1 MIRPNQKKAM
11 AKQLSKQGRIA
22 REFLEQYADMSI
34 NAISQLLF
42 ERHPTLF
49 KSQASC
55 RSALRYHSGT
65 QTVNKNSANP
75 IKRQT
80 LFTRENPFG
89 LPESKANIRQFV
101 KIENAKRV
109 LWLSDIHFPNQD
121 NEALT
126 AALQYGL
133 DHHIDCIVLGGDI
146 LDNEPFTSHDAPP
159 PLYSEVR
166 QWFDMVDG
174 FLDMLIEKFNC
185 PIHWIEGN
193 HDNWYKRYLMKKAP
207 ALFHDE
213 YYTLSSRLKLREKK
227 ITWHDQ
233 NVILMAGKLPM
244 THGHMIVRG
253 IFSPVNPAR
262 GVYMKIKSSM
272 LIGHCHTTSEHS
284 ESILNHELITTY
296 STGCLCELAP
306 NYDPFN
312 TKHNQGFAM
321 IEINENGNYRVH
333 NKRIDYLTKEIY

>member
-1 MIRPNQKKAM
+1 M

-22 REFLEQYADMSI
+22 REFLEQYPEMSI
-34 NAISQLLF
+34 KALAQLLIK
-42 ERHPTLF
+42 RHPTLF
-49 KSQASC
+49 KTEESC

-65 QTVNKNSANP
+65 QTANKNSANP
-75 IKRQT
+75 IVRKT
-80 LFTRENPFG
+80 NFTRENPFG
-89 LPESKANIRQFV
+89 LPESRANIRQFV
-101 KIENAKRV
+101 KIKGAKRV

-126 AALQYGL
+126 KALQYGL

-174 FLDMLIEKFNC
+174 FLDMLIEKFDC

-233 NVILMAGKLPM
+233 NIILMAGKLPL

>member
-1 MIRPNQKKAM
+1 MVTKLTK
-11 AKQLSKQGRIA
+11 SGRIA
-22 REFLEQYADMSI
+22 RELLETYPEMSI
-34 NAISQLLF
+34 KALSELMY
-42 ERHPTLF
+42 ERYKTMF
-49 KSQASC
+49 KSVNSC

-65 QTVNKNSANP
+65 NGKVANSCNP
-75 IKRQT
+75 IPRKFK
-80 LFTRENPFG
+80 FTRENPFG
-89 LPESKANIRQFV
+89 LPESRANVRKFV
-101 KIENAKRV
+101 KIENATKI

-126 AALQYGL
+126 AALKFGQ
-133 DHHIDCIVLGGDI
+133 DNEIDCIVLGGDI

-166 QWFDMVDG
+166 QWFDMVDE
-174 FLDMLIEKFNC
+174 FLTMLITVFDC

-213 YYTLSSRLKLREKK
+213 YYTLSSRLKLREKN
-227 ITWHDQ
+227 IIWHDQ
-233 NVILMAGKLPM
+233 NVILMGGKLPM
-244 THGHMIVRG
+244 THGHLIVKG
-253 IFSPVNPAR
+253 VFSPVNPAR
-262 GVYMKIKSSM
+262 GVYTKLKSSM

-284 ESILNHELITTY
+284 ESVLTHELTTTY

-321 IEINENGNYRVH
+321 IEIKENGNYRVH